1 MFLFL
6 KIDLKTSIALQ
17 SYFAANIQI
26 SESLFINPFKPV
38 ETFTII
44 KFWKAVLSR
53 IPYLRE
59 ELKDIESW
67 PGKLITPGVV
77 REQTVSKP
85 SSWQSST
92 WLVDNG
98 NKGPTKFYYF
108 DLPGRAISTKKWNNY
123 GNKKENLYLTFLHCC
138 SSVPSWLWENN
149 PFKPFIKVVARW
161 LLRRENTVV
170 GSWPTTLLEGGV
182 RGVDLVVLEYTY
194 FSRSVK
200 VIIGILQPFSCFFY
214 H

>member
-17 SYFAANIQI
+17 SYFAAKIQI

-85 SSWQSST
+85 SSGQSST

-98 NKGPTKFYYF
+98 NKEPTKFYYF
-108 DLPGRAISTKKWNNY
+108 DLPGKAISTKKWNNC
-123 GNKKENLYLTFLHCC
+123 GNKQENVYLTFLHFC

-149 PFKPFIKVVARW
+149 PFKPFITAVARW
-161 LLRRENTVV
+161 LFWRENTCA
-170 GSWPTTLLEGGV
+170 GSWLSTLLEGGV
-182 RGVDLVVLEYTY
+182 GGLTSL
-194 FSRSVK
+194 F
-200 VIIGILQPFSCFFY
+200 
-214 H
+214 